1 MKFALIS
8 ETLPPSQTGQA
19 MVLHRL
25 LEGFDPD
32 EYCLMSRYNWAEYP
46 GPTAAP
52 RLPAPYYEVPP
63 RRELTRGYRYGLS
76 HPRQHINLVT
86 GIFTRAKQIEEIV
99 KSEKCDVVVACT
111 GDPTDLPAGYLAS
124 RRAGVPFYA
133 YIFDHF
139 SYREWM
145 IPARRF
151 WAKRLEPMLMRGATG
166 VIATN
171 ETLRDELRKQ
181 YGVEAAVIHNSFD
194 SSAYESLAD
203 IPPAPPNGEVK
214 IVYTGDIYDAH
225 YDAFR
230 NLITAI
236 NKLGGIRLHLYTPR
250 TLDELADLDI
260 RGAVTRHDYL
270 PPSEVPGIQRE
281 ADLLFLPLAFDS
293 PYPDLVRT
301 SATTKLGE
309 YLATSRPVLV
319 HAPPDSFVARYVKEH
334 RCGVLVDRSDP
345 AALAE
350 AIEAVLADA
359 ELRSDLSG
367 RARERARADFSI
379 SVARR
384 KFREFIEG
392 GGARRG
398 GTRAV

>member
-1 MKFALIS
+1 MKFALLS

-32 EYCLMSRYNWAEYP
+32 NYCLVSRHDWTEYP
-46 GPTAAP
+46 APPAAP
-52 RLPAPYYEVPP
+52 WLPGRYYVVPP

-76 HPRQHINLVT
+76 HVRHQINLVT
-86 GIFTRAKQIEEIV
+86 ATFTRAQQIEEIV
-99 KSEKCDVVVACT
+99 KRENCKVVVACT

-139 SYREWM
+139 SYREWE

-151 WAKRLEPMLMRGATG
+151 WAKRLEPFLMRGATG
-166 VIATN
+166 IIATN

-181 YGVEAAVIHNSFD
+181 YGVEATVIHNSFD
-194 SSAYESLAD
+194 SSAYEALAD
-203 IPPAPPNGEVK
+203 TPLAPPNGEVK

-230 NLITAI
+230 NLIAAI
-236 NKLGGIRLHLYTPR
+236 NKLGGITLHLYTPR
-250 TLDELADLDI
+250 TRADLTDLDI
-260 RGAVTRHDYL
+260 LRGAVTRHDYL
-270 PPSEVPGIQRE
+270 PPSEVPGIQRD

-293 PYPDLVRT
+293 PYPNLVRT

-350 AIEAVLADA
+350 AIKGVLADA
-359 ELRSDLSG
+359 ELRSTLIA

-379 SVARR
+379 EVARR

-392 GGARRG
+392 GGARAPRP
-398 GTRAV
+398 V